1 MLSAGLVYTLYRA
14 VRLAFN
20 LYIFIL
26 FVRILLTWTSIS
38 PYNSKIARFLS
49 DLTDP
54 FLAKIEQY
62 MPQAL
67 LAPLNFSPIV
77 AFLILSVAESIILRL
92 LLLLV

>member
-1 MLSAGLVYTLYRA
+1 MFSGGLVFTLYRA
-14 VRLAFN
+14 IQLAFN

-26 FVRILLTWTSIS
+26 FVRILLTWTPLN

-54 FLAKIEQY
+54 FLAKIERY

-92 LLLLV
+92 LLLLL

>member
-20 LYIFIL
+20 LYIF
-26 FVRILLTWTSIS
+26 
-38 PYNSKIARFLS
+38 S

-92 LLLLV
+92 LLLLM